1 MFHKTN
7 ADIKPAC
14 FTEKQREG
22 KINMKE
28 RKTKGYRS
36 IAGLEKLTK
45 EEIKARNLE
54 TYGSKIKHY
63 RIKAGLEP
71 AQLAEILQIS
81 ESSVRN
87 WECGL
92 TRPDPEYLYR
102 MFTILNVEPNE
113 FFGFKGIGT
122 LLTTAERQIID
133 EYRMLDDA
141 GREALETFSTAMCEK
156 AQTRKLRAAYD
167 RMNYISNLGRAAA
180 AGQGCEWPE
189 HPEEEEVILYDTP
202 EVSRADEIITVSGS
216 SMEPQY
222 SDGDL
227 VLIQHTEDIR
237 IGDIGIYYVYGY
249 GAVIKQVAYDR
260 LHSLNPDYDDVFPY
274 EEGAVPIGRV
284 IGKITKDMIP
294 SAEEQMLF
302 EKARPLFEK

>member
-1 MFHKTN
+1 
-7 ADIKPAC
+7 
-14 FTEKQREG
+14 
-22 KINMKE
+22 MKE
-28 RKTKGYRS
+28 RKTRGYRS
-36 IAGLEKLTK
+36 MVGLEKLSK
-45 EEIKARNLE
+45 DEIKARNLE

-71 AQLAEILQIS
+71 AQLAEILGIS

-102 MFTILNVEPNE
+102 MFTILDVEPNE
-113 FFGFKGIGT
+113 FFGFTGIGT
-122 LLTTAERQIID
+122 LLTANERQIVD
-133 EYRMLDDA
+133 QYRTLDDA
-141 GREALETFSTAMCEK
+141 GKDAVETFVSAMHEK
-156 AQTRKLRAAYD
+156 AHMRKLRAAYNN
-167 RMNYISNLGRAAA
+167 MNSVSNWGRAAA

-189 HPEEEEVILYDTP
+189 HPEEEEIILYDLP
-202 EVSRADEIITVSGS
+202 EVRRADEIITVNGS

-227 VLIQHTEDIR
+227 ALVQHTEDIQ

-249 GAVIKQVAYDR
+249 GAVIKQVAHDR
-260 LHSLNPDYDDVFPY
+260 LHSLNPEYDDFFPY
-274 EEGAVPIGRV
+274 EEGAIPIGRV
-284 IGKITKDMIP
+284 IGKVTRDMIP

-302 EKARPLFEK
+302 EEALPIFDK